1 MHVYLYYITT
11 GNKSMKLRDLLN
23 IKVSYQYCPRWPWLA
38 SALKA
43 SKALKLVKAISGTN
57 WGQQKETILH
67 TYKAYT
73 RPILEYACPVWAP
86 IDSQL
91 LQHIKTTVNTKLST
105 QMCNRSHKRH
115 QQQQLPHRNKS
126 PTNQKTYTHDHIHV
140 QRGRARLGTSSTW
153 DPLASRTRQENEGNS
168 PKHWTFHDHS
178 QLW

>member
-1 MHVYLYYITT
+1 MDERKQSHPGRQDPSHTLHHSSPRIQKLDLYIN
-11 GNKSMKLRDLLN
+11 GNRLDTKKHPTILGLTFDPKLTFN
-23 IKVSYQYCPRWPWLA
+23 EHINQTEI
-38 SALKA
+38 KA

-105 QMCNRSHKRH
+105 QMCNRSHKR
-115 QQQQLPHRNKS
+115 QQQLPHRNKS
-126 PTNQKTYTHDHIHV
+126 LTNQKTYTHDHVNV
-140 QRGRARLGTSSTW
+140 QRGSARLGTSST
-153 DPLASRTRQENEGNS
+153 
-168 PKHWTFHDHS
+168 
-178 QLW
+178 